1 MGAPASNRGTLHQP
15 CPHEKH
21 PRMSVIPIHDPTRPA
36 MANAV
41 NEMRTTT
48 CYMCACR
55 CGIRVHL
62 RNGEVRYI
70 EGNPDHPLNQGV
82 ICAKGSSGIM
92 KQYSPARLTKPLLR
106 KPGSERGDGQFEE
119 IEWEAAFTM
128 LAERLQKI
136 RSTDPKQFALF
147 TGRDQM
153 QALTGLFAR
162 QFGTPNYAAH
172 GGFCS
177 VNMAAGMI
185 YTIGGSFWEFG
196 GPDLERAK
204 LFVMIGTAEDH
215 HSNPMK
221 RELSKFKR
229 NGGRFVSIN
238 PVRTGYSAIADEW
251 VPIKPGTDGA
261 LLLAL
266 IHELIQLG
274 LYDRDFLARYTN
286 AGQLVNQDAASDDF
300 GMFLRDADAD
310 IANPLR
316 PANFYWWDRLGE
328 RAVADHTEGADPAL
342 LGHFK
347 LPHGT
352 PAVPAFQLLKERVK
366 PYTPEWA
373 EGVTGIP
380 ATTIR
385 RLAHEMGI
393 TARDQKIELPI
404 AWTDSWGKRHDSVT
418 GNPVAFHAMR
428 GLAAHSNG
436 FQTIRSLSILMSLLG
451 TIDRPGGFRHKAPYP
466 RAVPP
471 NARPPKGPQA
481 VKPDTP
487 LDGAPL
493 GWPESPDDLF
503 VDDKGQPVRIDKG
516 FSWEH
521 PLSAHGLMHNVI
533 TNAWKGDP
541 YRIDTLL
548 IFMANMAWNST
559 MNTSEVRNMLN
570 AKHTDG
576 EHSGE
581 YKIPFLVV
589 CDAFQSEMTAFA
601 DLILPDTTYLERHD
615 TMSMLDR
622 PISEFDGPVDAVRIP
637 VVAPKGQ
644 CKPFQEVLV
653 ELAGRLKLPAFT
665 QPDGTRKFKGYT
677 DFIVNYE
684 TAPGSGIGFLAGWRG
699 KGGEKSMRG
708 EPNPKQWEM
717 YEKNNCVFHYEMPV
731 EYQYMRNW
739 NQGYME
745 WAQKMGIRRDKDPIV
760 IHIYSE
766 FLQGFRRAAQGKRPG
781 KQPPDQ
787 LRKRVETYFDPL
799 PFHYVPLEEQ
809 ATDTAKYPLNAI
821 TQRPMAMYHSW
832 DSQNAWL
839 RQIHTHNYLMVNSK
853 TAAAEGIADGG
864 WMWVESQWGKVRCMC
879 RYSEAVEPGT
889 VWTWNAIGKS
899 AGAWNLS
906 ADANESQRGFLLN
919 HLISEVLPP
928 SSAGAAIS
936 NSDPITGQAAWYDV
950 RVRIYKAQDD
960 EPEQTSPQFKAVP
973 AAPGVQQALPKWRA
987 YFAGRG
993 DNK

>member
-1 MGAPASNRGTLHQP
+1 MPPTPL
-15 CPHEKH
+15 
-21 PRMSVIPIHDPTRPA
+21 HDPTAAPVPDARTE
-36 MANAV
+36 V
-41 NEMRTTT
+41 RTTT

-70 EGNPDHPLNQGV
+70 EGNPDHPLNRGV

-92 KQYSPARLTKPLLR
+92 KQYSPARLTLPLRR
-106 KPGSERGDGQFEE
+106 KPGSERGAGEFEE
-119 IEWEAAFTM
+119 ISWDEAFSM
-128 LAERLQKI
+128 LEERL
-136 RSTDPKQFALF
+136 RHLRATDPKKFALF

-221 RELSKFKR
+221 MALAKFKR
-229 NGGRFVSIN
+229 QGGKFIAIN
-238 PVRTGYSAIADEW
+238 PIRTGYAAIADEW

-266 IHELIQLG
+266 IHEIIALG
-274 LYDRDFLARYTN
+274 LYDREFLARYTN
-286 AGQLVNQDAASDDF
+286 AGQLVNQDEASDEF
-300 GMFLRDADAD
+300 GLMLRNAEGDVV
-310 IANPLR
+310 NPLR
-316 PANFYWWDRLGE
+316 PHNFFWWDRLTHRPVG
-328 RAVADHTEGADPAL
+328 DHTEGTDPAL
-342 LGHFK
+342 LGRYAM
-347 LPHGT
+347 PDGT
-352 PAVPAFQLLKERVK
+352 PAVPAFQLLEERVRE
-366 PYTPEWA
+366 YTPEWA
-373 EGVTGIP
+373 AGITGIP
-380 ATTIR
+380 AATIR

-404 AWTDSWGKRHDSVT
+404 AWTDCWGQAHDTVT

-436 FQTIRSLSILMSLLG
+436 FQTIRALAILMSLLG

-471 NARPPKGPQA
+471 NARPPKGPEA
-481 VKPDTP
+481 VRPDTP
-487 LDGAPL
+487 LNGAPL

-503 VDDKGQPVRIDKG
+503 VDAAGEPVRIDKG

-533 TNAWKGDP
+533 TNAWRGDP

-559 MNTSEVRNMLN
+559 MNTSEVRRMLN
-570 AKHTDG
+570 DKD
-576 EHSGE
+576 ESGE
-581 YKIPFLVV
+581 YRIPFLVV
-589 CDAFQSEMTAFA
+589 CDAFHSEMTAFA
-601 DLILPDTTYLERHD
+601 DLLLPDTTYLERHD
-615 TMSMLDR
+615 CMSMLDR
-622 PISEFDGPVDAVRIP
+622 PISEFDGPVDSVRIP
-637 VVAPKGQ
+637 VLPPTGQ

-653 ELAGRLKLPAFT
+653 ELASRLKFPAFVNA
-665 QPDGTRKFKGYT
+665 DGSRKYRDYP

-699 KGGEKSMRG
+699 KGGEKAMRG
-708 EPNPKQWEM
+708 EPNPRQWEM
-717 YEKNNCVFHYEMPV
+717 YARNNCVFQHHLPPSL
-731 EYQYMRNW
+731 QYMRNW
-739 NQGYME
+739 NQGYMD
-745 WAQKMGIRRDKDPIV
+745 WAQRCGLRRDRDPIV
-760 IHIYSE
+760 IHLYSE
-766 FLQGFRRAAQGKRPG
+766 FLQRFRLAAQGKHPG
-781 KQPPDQ
+781 KQPPQ
-787 LRKRVETYFDPL
+787 RLKQRVATYFDPL
-799 PFHYVPLEEQ
+799 PFFYAPLEQQ
-809 ATDTAKYPLNAI
+809 ATDTQTYPLNAV

-839 RQIHTHNYLMVNSK
+839 RQIHTHNFLFVNTR
-853 TAAAEGIADGG
+853 TALAAGIADGA
-864 WMWVESQWGKVRCMC
+864 WMWVESPWGKVRCLA
-879 RYSEAVEPGT
+879 RHSEAVEPGT
-889 VWTWNAIGKS
+889 VWTWNAIGKQR
-899 AGAWNLS
+899 GAWHLD
-906 ADANESQRGFLLN
+906 AGANESRRGFLLN
-919 HLISEVLPP
+919 HLIREELPGG
-928 SSAGAAIS
+928 SDGTTLS
-936 NSDPITGQAAWYDV
+936 NSDPVTGQAAWYDV
-950 RVRIYKAQDD
+950 RVRIYPASPEEPAESWPQF
-960 EPEQTSPQFKAVP
+960 EAMQPVPGMPEQ
-973 AAPGVQQALPKWRA
+973 PKRRGWM
-987 YFAGRG
+987 AGRR
-993 DNK
+993 KVSS